1 MHSIP
6 PPLLPWSTRAPIAM
20 IVELGQ
26 PPEVLSPPLGP
37 SSEHGLAFLPSG
49 KALLVVAA
57 LTVYCR
63 RLSST
68 LLGKKDLVSP
78 CTRHPGH
85 EYPSRGGRTGIGSS
99 SPVWALVWSTLD
111 PRLCRHVSMSENSFI
126 AVKRGARVREKR
138 GEKARW
144 HRAGQ
149 SLHPLAKPERAT
161 RTRHARPGTLS
172 SRQCPPP
179 SFIRLSPRW
188 LEQQHSI

>member
-99 SPVWALVWSTLD
+99 SPVGSRVVDAGPTPVQTREHVRKQFHCREARCTGPRETWREGQVASSWAEPPSTGQAGAGHTYS
-111 PRLCRHVSMSENSFI
+111 PCTSRHPEQPAMPPTFLYQAI
-126 AVKRGARVREKR
+126 P
-138 GEKARW
+138 
-144 HRAGQ
+144 
-149 SLHPLAKPERAT
+149 PLA
-161 RTRHARPGTLS
+161 
-172 SRQCPPP
+172 
-179 SFIRLSPRW
+179 
-188 LEQQHSI
+188 